1 MNINTEN
8 TSIMVQN
15 ITNSKSITQI
25 VTPTEQMIGRN
36 IAIEIL
42 MTGIAKI
49 ELHTTQKGI
58 NLTMDI
64 TIEIKINMI
73 GHQKQIPMI
82 GITGIG
88 MLQIGIMTEI
98 GTEMDIMKG
107 IIMIEGNTLLIT
119 LMMKW

>member
-1 MNINTEN
+1 
-8 TSIMVQN
+8 MVQN
-15 ITNSKSITQI
+15 IIKSKSITQI
-25 VTPTEQMIGRN
+25 VTPTEQIMRD

-88 MLQIGIMTEI
+88 ML
-98 GTEMDIMKG
+98 
-107 IIMIEGNTLLIT
+107 
-119 LMMKW
+119 